1 MKDKIVEI
9 LLAFVKEKQIH
20 GNSKVVLE
28 LFADELIKH
37 GLTLPVNCHECKHR
51 TEDGFC
57 HQDVAIPGYKKTHVF
72 GYCDKGEKI

>member
-57 HQDVAIPGYKKTHVF
+57 HVDVAIPGYKKTHEF